1 MNNPFHFQYRPQK
14 NQVAI
19 SIKVARGMGRCMVGF
34 LSGGPGT
41 QVVPMID
48 NVELFKPT
56 MLLMDGNGARVGPV
70 VYLQLLQRGL
80 EPGLMLAMTFFSVA
94 GSPALAQLSTK
105 AGPVGG
111 WLQAQQAQ
119 AQAVRVCE
127 LAQSLVSAARG
138 AEQAIE
144 RRAWRW
150 LRGIHDLDLVTL
162 QPH

>member
-1 MNNPFHFQYRPQK
+1 
-14 NQVAI
+14 
-19 SIKVARGMGRCMVGF
+19 VGF

-56 MLLMDGNGARVGPV
+56 MLLMDGDGARVGPV

-80 EPGLMLAMTFFSVA
+80 EPGLMLTMGLFSVT

-105 AGPVGG
+105 AGPVSG

-119 AQAVRVCE
+119 AQAVRVRKA
-127 LAQSLVSAARG
+127 AQRLVGAARG
-138 AEQAIE
+138 TEQTIE

-150 LRGIHDLDLVTL
+150 LRGVHDLNLVTL